1 VAREILLHPEIVMMH
16 RSQLA
21 TGRFSPAERRVPQV
35 PSILVVEADDDMR
48 TLYRRS
54 LAIAGWD
61 VVEASDGRDG
71 LVKLLMDPPSLVIT
85 EITLPFID
93 GFGLCEVLRRDER
106 TAHIPILVVTA
117 DARPAQIV
125 RAREAG
131 ADVVL
136 VKPTTPEHMLGEA
149 RRLLA
154 RAKDLRSRAAETSAD
169 VAAQFD
175 ASANV
180 AARSEGHP
188 RTTLSKSFRRMATTT
203 PPASPPALVCPS
215 CDRLLSYER
224 SEIGGVSRLHPEQ
237 WDYYSCDSCGRF
249 QHRQR
254 TGRFRKVS

>member
-1 VAREILLHPEIVMMH
+1 MMH

-21 TGRFSPAERRVPQV
+21 NGRSTRAERRIHQV
-35 PSILVVEADDDMR
+35 PSILIVDADDHTR
-48 TLYRRS
+48 TLYRKS

-85 EITLPFID
+85 EINLPFID
-93 GFGLCEVLRRDER
+93 GFGLCEVLRLDRR

-117 DARPAQIV
+117 EARPAQIV
-125 RAREAG
+125 RAQKAG

-136 VKPTTPEHMLGEA
+136 IKPTTPEHMLREA

-154 RAKDLRSRAAETSAD
+154 RAKDLRGRAAATGAD

-175 ASANV
+175 ASSNV
-180 AARSEGHP
+180 TAGSEGHS

-203 PPASPPALVCPS
+203 PPTSPPALVCPS
-215 CDRLLSYER
+215 CDRLLSYKR

-237 WDYYSCDSCGRF
+237 WDYYSCDSCGEF

-254 TGRFRKVS
+254 TGSFRKVS